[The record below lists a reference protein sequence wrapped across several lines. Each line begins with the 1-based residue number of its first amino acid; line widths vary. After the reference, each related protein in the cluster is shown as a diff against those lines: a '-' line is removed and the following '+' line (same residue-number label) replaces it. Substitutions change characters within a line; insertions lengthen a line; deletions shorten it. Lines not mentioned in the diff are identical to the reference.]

1 MQVQPQWHNCN
12 IYWQMQ
18 LERKIE
24 EKIWNGGSICMKW
37 KIWSLYYFVAIL
49 LHIKCSISDQ
59 NVEYTFSL
67 KISFLF
73 NLIPWCLR
81 QIWGMNICNDTESKT
96 IFSLFILF
104 YWNLKYHPLDIS
116 KRISIEETWFKTS
129 QPMKRMNL
137 LFNQDVSMSVLSFTQ
152 ALIKYGKHAIGNL

>member
-1 MQVQPQWHNCN
+1 MFASWENAWNMGKIQYCWRMWESLKSATFWLKFKAGESYFCKCSLSDTTA
-12 IYWQMQ
+12 IYIDKCR
-18 LERKIE
+18 LKEKIE

-73 NLIPWCLR
+73 NLIPRCLR
-81 QIWGMNICNDTESKT
+81 QIWGMNICNDWIVIWSIIHW
-96 IFSLFILF
+96 IFQREFLMKKPGLKLH
-104 YWNLKYHPLDIS
+104 NL
-116 KRISIEETWFKTS
+116 
-129 QPMKRMNL
+129 
-137 LFNQDVSMSVLSFTQ
+137 
-152 ALIKYGKHAIGNL
+152 

>member
-1 MQVQPQWHNCN
+1 MQPQWHNFN
-12 IYWQMQ
+12 LYWQMQ

-73 NLIPWCLR
+73 NLIPRCLR

-104 YWNLKYHPLDIS
+104 IGIWSIIHWIFQREFLLKKPGLKLHNLWKEWIYY
-116 KRISIEETWFKTS
+116 SIKMSLWVCF
-129 QPMKRMNL
+129 L
-137 LFNQDVSMSVLSFTQ
+137 LHRFW
-152 ALIKYGKHAIGNL
+152 